1 MNAAPC
7 DVLKAELVDQLNQE
21 KDYDDKI
28 KNQNLGMIRIK
39 AFENNPIH
47 KKLLQRLVAF
57 NENYEAYHEKMK
69 ESDGMILSINQADRR
84 N

>member
-1 MNAAPC
+1 
-7 DVLKAELVDQLNQE
+7 
-21 KDYDDKI
+21 
-28 KNQNLGMIRIK
+28 MIRIK

-57 NENYEAYHEKMK
+57 NENYEAYVEKMK
-69 ESDGMILSINQADRR
+69 ESDGMILTINQADRR